1 MKLMTI
7 LSNIL
12 IGIFITV
19 GLAFT
24 IVGVIGLLRL
34 PDVYTRAHAASKS
47 STLGV
52 MSILFGVF
60 LYFWL
65 IKDHVNPHLIIAIVF
80 LFATSPIGG
89 HLMGRA
95 AYIHGIKP
103 MEGTSPDHYK
113 EELANRKK

>member
-1 MKLMTI
+1 MMIYNL
-7 LSNIL
+7 LV
-12 IGIFITV
+12 GFFIIV
-19 GLAFT
+19 GLVFT
-24 IVGVIGLLRL
+24 AVGAIGLLRL
-34 PDVYTRAHAASKS
+34 PDVFTRAHAASKS

-103 MEGTSPDHYK
+103 MEGTSPDDYADEIAK
-113 EELANRKK
+113 RKKLKQ

>member
-1 MKLMTI
+1 MIYNL
-7 LSNIL
+7 L
-12 IGIFITV
+12 IGLFIIV
-19 GLAFT
+19 GLLFT
-24 IVGVIGLLRL
+24 VVAAIGLIRL

-47 STLGV
+47 ATLGV

-65 IKDHVNPHLIIAIVF
+65 IKEHVNPHLIIAIVF

-103 MEGTSPDHYK
+103 VEGTTPDEYK
-113 EELANRKK
+113 EELDLRRNKYRA